1 MDQLIKL
8 LKNNARITNSE
19 LAILLDKTEEQVAA
33 DIAKLEADGVIKG
46 YSTIVDES
54 AYDPNSVFALIEL
67 KVTPQSQ
74 SGFDEIANQIASYE
88 QVESV
93 RLMSGAYDIIVAVN
107 GANIRDISQFVSQ
120 RLATIDAVQ
129 STATHFVLKVYKDNG
144 IMISTSFRPPWFR
157 MGWMSLLANTPQR
170 EAMV

>member
-46 YSTIVDES
+46 YSAIVDES
-54 AYDPNSVFALIEL
+54 AYDPNSVFSLIEL
-67 KVTPQSQ
+67 TVTPQSQ

-144 IMISTSFRPPWFR
+144 IMISTDDKDERGLISP
-157 MGWMSLLANTPQR
+157 
-170 EAMV
+170 

>member
-8 LKNNARITNSE
+8 LKNNARISNSE
-19 LAILLDKTEEQVAA
+19 LAVMLGKTEEQISA
-33 DIAKLEADGVIKG
+33 DIEKLEKNGVIKG
-46 YSTIVDES
+46 YSAIVDES
-54 AYDPNSVFALIEL
+54 AYDQNSVFALIEL

-107 GANIRDISQFVSQ
+107 GSNIKEISQFVSQ

-144 IMISTSFRPPWFR
+144 ILISHEEIDERRNNNSK
-157 MGWMSLLANTPQR
+157 LY
-170 EAMV
+170 

>member
-19 LAILLDKTEEQVAA
+19 LAVLLDKTEEQVAA

-46 YSTIVDES
+46 YPAIVDES

-144 IMISTSFRPPWFR
+144 IMISTDDKDERGLISP
-157 MGWMSLLANTPQR
+157 
-170 EAMV
+170 

>member
-19 LAILLDKTEEQVAA
+19 LAVLLDKTEEQVAA

-46 YSTIVDES
+46 YSAIVDES
-54 AYDPNSVFALIEL
+54 AYDLNSVFALIEL

-144 IMISTSFRPPWFR
+144 IMISTDDKDERGLISP
-157 MGWMSLLANTPQR
+157 
-170 EAMV
+170 

>member
-1 MDQLIKL
+1 MYIYKPKGGLFMDQLIKL

-19 LAILLDKTEEQVAA
+19 LAVLLDKTEEQVAA

-46 YSTIVDES
+46 YSVIVDES

-144 IMISTSFRPPWFR
+144 IMISTDDKDERGLISP
-157 MGWMSLLANTPQR
+157 
-170 EAMV
+170 

>member
-19 LAILLDKTEEQVAA
+19 LAVLLDKTEEQVAA
-33 DIAKLEADGVIKG
+33 DIAKLEADGV
-46 YSTIVDES
+46 S

-144 IMISTSFRPPWFR
+144 IMISTDDKDERGLISP
-157 MGWMSLLANTPQR
+157 
-170 EAMV
+170 

>member
-8 LKNNARITNSE
+8 LKSNARISNSE
-19 LAILLDKTEEQVAA
+19 LAVMLGKTEEQISA
-33 DIAKLEADGVIKG
+33 DIEELEKNGIIKG
-46 YSTIVDES
+46 YSAIIDES
-54 AYDPNSVFALIEL
+54 AYDQNSVFALIEL

-107 GANIRDISQFVSQ
+107 GSNIKEISQFVSQ

-144 IMISTSFRPPWFR
+144 ILISHDEIDERGLISP
-157 MGWMSLLANTPQR
+157 
-170 EAMV
+170 

>member
-19 LAILLDKTEEQVAA
+19 LAVLLDKTEEQVAA

-46 YSTIVDES
+46 YSAIVDES
-54 AYDPNSVFALIEL
+54 DYDPNSVFALIEL

-144 IMISTSFRPPWFR
+144 IMISTDDKDERGLISP
-157 MGWMSLLANTPQR
+157 
-170 EAMV
+170 

>member
-1 MDQLIKL
+1 MYIYKSKGGLFMDQLIKL

-19 LAILLDKTEEQVAA
+19 LAVLLDKSEEQVA
-33 DIAKLEADGVIKG
+33 ADGVIKG
-46 YSTIVDES
+46 YSAIVDES

-144 IMISTSFRPPWFR
+144 IMISSDDKDERGLISP
-157 MGWMSLLANTPQR
+157 
-170 EAMV
+170 

>member
-1 MDQLIKL
+1 MYIYKPKGGLFMDQLIKL

-19 LAILLDKTEEQVAA
+19 LAVLLDKTEEQVAA

-46 YSTIVDES
+46 YSAIVDES

-129 STATHFVLKVYKDNG
+129 SSTHFVLKVYKDNG
-144 IMISTSFRPPWFR
+144 IMISTDDKDERGLISP
-157 MGWMSLLANTPQR
+157 
-170 EAMV
+170 